1 MKPCMTYTFYKAN
14 NVMTMNGGNM
24 KTVYDIEFKKYGK
37 VLTGYDF
44 SELMEA
50 MKDTPLPDDVIYVAD
65 DVSLNCIKAAGELS
79 EAFFGQMPVQT
90 GYCNGHNA
98 ANEYMEYHR
107 CSEINVAVTDMV
119 LELGLLQDVSPDFKC
134 NPTLFEKFLVPGG
147 TAVEMYATTLHY
159 APINADEDGFKCVV
173 VLPKGT
179 NEALGKKIIK
189 TKEDKILEAKNKW
202 LIKL

>member
-1 MKPCMTYTFYKAN
+1 
-14 NVMTMNGGNM
+14 M

-65 DVSLNCIKAAGELS
+65 DVRLNCIKAAGELS

-134 NPTLFEKFLVPGG
+134 NPAFFEKFLVPGG